1 MQETEANRFSKHP
14 LMPSDRVGTNGFGVS
29 NIVGMEPWEE
39 LTEKRDGT
47 GKIVRHHHAKKRS
60 AKNLLCMTRMRTQAF
75 WWEKAKWREI
85 FFKFW

>member
-14 LMPSDRVGTNGFGVS
+14 LMLSDCVGANGFGVS

-39 LTEKRDGT
+39 LTEKRDGI

-60 AKNLLCMTRMRTQAF
+60 AKNLLHMTGMRTQK
-75 WWEKAKWREI
+75 WWEKVKWREI
-85 FFKFW
+85 FFKIW